1 MIIETPW
8 RLDGTGVV
16 YGTGTFSSKWTMELE
31 EEEERR
37 EGRETRRRSVLVSI
51 PENPLALPSEM
62 RHTEKERERERSDG
76 GESTFRKRMKS
87 VKKDDRVIF
96 FFFLN
101 EYLIYTVDGYPA
113 VR

>member
-1 MIIETPW
+1 
-8 RLDGTGVV
+8 
-16 YGTGTFSSKWTMELE
+16 MEQASCTEQVHSLQSGRWNWKRRG
-31 EEEERR
+31 ERG

>member
-1 MIIETPW
+1 
-8 RLDGTGVV
+8 
-16 YGTGTFSSKWTMELE
+16 MEQASCTEQVHSLQSGRWNWKRRG
-31 EEEERR
+31 ERGE
-37 EGRETRRRSVLVSI
+37 EGRGTRRRSVLVSI

-96 FFFLN
+96 FFF
-101 EYLIYTVDGYPA
+101 
-113 VR
+113 

>member
-31 EEEERR
+31 GEEKE
-37 EGRETRRRSVLVSI
+37 EGRGTRSVLVSI

-62 RHTEKERERERSDG
+62 RHTEKEKEREREIR
-76 GESTFRKRMKS
+76 RW
-87 VKKDDRVIF
+87 
-96 FFFLN
+96 
-101 EYLIYTVDGYPA
+101 
-113 VR
+113 